1 MESINYME
9 LIYITML
16 AYILIFSVI
25 VAIIILFLNSKNSEG
40 FYATQK
46 KINSGYRK
54 ANRRVRN
61 QSNNLYNNIT
71 STVNRIMRQIGI

>member
-1 MESINYME
+1 
-9 LIYITML
+9 ML

-25 VAIIILFLNSKNSEG
+25 IAIIILLFHSENSENSEG

-54 ANRRVRN
+54 ANRKVRN

-71 STVNRIMRQIGI
+71 STGNRIMRQIGI

>member
-1 MESINYME
+1 MMKH
-9 LIYITML
+9 
-16 AYILIFSVI
+16 ILIFSVI
-25 VAIIILFLNSKNSEG
+25 VAIIILLFHSENSEG

-54 ANRRVRN
+54 ANRKVRN

-71 STVNRIMRQIGI
+71 STGNRIMRQIGI